1 MIPLHVHS
9 NNTFLNGTIPVE
21 KLVHQAEKYKLTTMA
36 LTDTNSMHGV
46 IQFAKIAS
54 EKNIKPIIGSLIDN
68 PENEKEYIILLARN
82 NKGYSDLCKI
92 ITSRKLNEDFSLQKL
107 LNEKLEN
114 LFLITP
120 SVDLIRDVQPR
131 DNLYVELIA
140 SKKEKINNRNRYQF
154 STMKGFSYVVTNPVY
169 FLDKKD
175 FFLHKVVSAIRLRK
189 NMDNLTE
196 EQLVDEESYFKAPG
210 QIDKEWKS
218 LPKALE
224 NTELIA
230 KNCNVDL
237 ELNKYKFPVYT
248 INEDISAN
256 SFLWRESF
264 KGLKNRYKS
273 ILDSA
278 KKRLEME
285 LSVISE
291 MGFSSYFL
299 IVWDIVNEA
308 NRRGMVTIGRG
319 SAANSLVA
327 FCLGLTQVD
336 PLKHNLY
343 FERFL
348 NKARSSP
355 PDFDIDFSWKERDEI
370 IKYIFEK
377 YGYER
382 VAMIST
388 TVTFRARSAFR
399 EVAKAF
405 GFTNEEISKYSRRI
419 PWTDAANLPHL
430 AELFPESKGLNFKQE
445 PWKTIVNLASQIA
458 RYPRHLSIHPGGIV
472 ITPTKIT
479 DYVALEY
486 VKNKGLGLIVTQPDM
501 YSIEELGLIK
511 IDILSQ
517 RSLGVLRD
525 TMESIK
531 KAGK

>member
-9 NNTFLNGTIPVE
+9 NNTFLSGTIPLE
-21 KLVHQAEKYKLTTMA
+21 KLVDRALEYGLTSLA

-46 IQFAKIAS
+46 VQFSKLAK
-54 EKNIKPIIGSLIDN
+54 EKGIKPILGSLIDSPDN
-68 PENEKEYIILLARN
+68 ASEYLILLARN
-82 NKGYSDLCKI
+82 NQGYSELCNI
-92 ITSRKLNEDFSLQKL
+92 ITSRKLNEDFTLKDL
-107 LNEKLEN
+107 LNKKLEN
-114 LFLITP
+114 IYVLASSI
-120 SVDLIRDVQPR
+120 DLIKDVEPR
-131 DNLYVELIA
+131 DNLFIEFKV
-140 SKKEKINNRNRYQF
+140 SKNQRRINRKKYEFANEN
-154 STMKGFSYVVTNPVY
+154 GFQIVLTNPIY
-169 FLDKKD
+169 FLEENKYL
-175 FFLHKVVSAIRLRK
+175 LHKTLTAIRLRT
-189 NMDNLTE
+189 NIDNLK
-196 EQLVDEESYFKAPG
+196 QGDYVDEEFYFKNSA
-210 QIDKEWKS
+210 IIEKEWKS
-218 LPKALE
+218 VPESLK
-224 NTELIA
+224 NSELIA
-230 KNCNVDL
+230 KDCNVDL
-237 ELNKYKFPVYT
+237 KLNEYKFPVFDVPKNLSAET
-248 INEDISAN
+248 MLWNESY
-256 SFLWRESF
+256 
-264 KGLKNRYKS
+264 KGLQNRFNP
-273 ILDSA
+273 ITDEA
-278 KKRLEME
+278 KKRLKME
-285 LSVISE
+285 LSIITE
-291 MGFSSYFL
+291 MGFSNYFL

-308 NRRGMVTIGRG
+308 KRRGMMTIGRG

-327 FCLGLTQVD
+327 FCLGITQID
-336 PLKHNLY
+336 PLEHNLY

-405 GFTNEEISKYSRRI
+405 GFTNEEISQFSRKI

-430 AELFPESKGLNFKQE
+430 SELFPESKGLNFRSE

-458 RYPRHLSIHPGGIV
+458 RFPRHISIHPGGIV

-486 VKNKGLGLIVTQPDM
+486 AKNKGLGLIVTQPDM
-501 YSIEELGLIK
+501 YSIEDLGLIK

-525 TMESIK
+525 AMESIK
-531 KAGK
+531 KLS